1 MDSTA
6 EEPLTFTPVK
16 GPAWLAAEAYGIDM
30 SLVED
35 SLRKPIAQR
44 LKEHD
49 VAQQTIEMLRK
60 AYLDQHGGAA
70 ATP

>member
-1 MDSTA
+1 MDRVAEDPSFHST
-6 EEPLTFTPVK
+6 K
-16 GPAWLAAEAYGIDM
+16 GPAWLAAESYGIDM

-35 SLRKPIAQR
+35 SLRKPVSQR

-49 VAQQTIEMLRK
+49 TAQRTIEMLRK
-60 AYLDQHGGAA
+60 AYLEQHGGAA